1 MEDSIAMDVQGRIEL
16 RALDREVRRLEAM
29 LRSGEVTERAAQ
41 LRLEMVRRRQRELR
55 EGVPWSIEKV
65 GQVVLK

>member
-55 EGVPWSIEKV
+55 EGVPWSIEKA